1 MLVSLKIT
9 TGESKGDQGKLKG
22 ANKSSEELRGVKRS
36 QDVSR
41 LVKRIQED
49 SSQNESRGKG
59 VQRKL
64 RDR

>member
-41 LVKRIQED
+41 GVKRSQE
-49 SSQNESRGKG
+49 ESRGVKRSGKILGVKG
-59 VQRKL
+59 S
-64 RDR
+64 

>member
-9 TGESKGDQGKLKG
+9 MGESKGDQGKLKG
-22 ANKSSEELRGVKRS
+22 ANKSLRGVKRS

-41 LVKRIQED
+41 LVKGIQED
-49 SSQNESRGKG
+49 LSQNESRGKG

-64 RDR
+64 RDG